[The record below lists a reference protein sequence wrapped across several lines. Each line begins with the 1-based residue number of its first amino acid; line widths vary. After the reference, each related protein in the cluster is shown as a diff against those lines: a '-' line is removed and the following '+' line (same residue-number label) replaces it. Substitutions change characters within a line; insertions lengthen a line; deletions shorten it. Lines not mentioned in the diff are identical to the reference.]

1 MKPFLTS
8 LFALALLAL
17 PGGAHT
23 LQVEPIVVNLRA
35 QSDALTAEFI
45 GNVQDITQSVSVQ
58 DNEKRGNT
66 FSDAVNQRTE
76 VYFNSHFQLSK
87 DGIPLKGVFQ
97 SLRQQGNLDPTRAKF
112 TLFLRYPLT
121 PGSSQKLQI
130 KNTMLDYLPNA
141 RMVVTTDGFTRTLA
155 YGDVV
160 ELDPSNLVKNLA
172 QNIGQFIVLGVEHIF
187 TGYDHMLFI
196 VSLLLLATSLKSLIK
211 TLTGFTIAHS
221 ITLILAALQIV
232 SPPTKLVELLIPL
245 SILYVG
251 VENLWLLKKNLVEK
265 AAKTRFWIATS
276 FGLVHGFGFAG
287 TLRDIGLPKGS
298 AQFFC
303 LLSFNV
309 GVEVAQVILCAIAF
323 PLLMYARKDVLRRA
337 RHGGLS
343 WESVLYGASTLVCF
357 AGLYFLAL
365 SQGLL

>member
-1 MKPFLTS
+1 MKTFLTS

-66 FSDAVNQRTE
+66 FTDAVNQRTE
-76 VYFNSHFQLSK
+76 AYFNSHFVLSQ
-87 DGIPLKGVFQ
+87 GGVPLKGVFQ
-97 SLRQQGNLDPTRAKF
+97 SLKQQGNLDPTRAKF

-121 PGSSQKLQI
+121 PGGSQKLQL
-130 KNTMLDYLPNA
+130 KNTLLDYLPNA
-141 RMVVTTDGFTRTLA
+141 RLVVTTDGFTRTLA

-172 QNIGQFIVLGVEHIF
+172 QNIGQFIVLGAEHIF

-196 VSLLLLATSLKSLIK
+196 VALLLLATSLKSLIK

-221 ITLILAALQIV
+221 VTLVLAALQV
-232 SPPTKLVELLIPL
+232 VTPPAKLVEVMIPV

-251 VENLWLLKKNLVEK
+251 LENLWLLKHQAVEK

-276 FGLVHGFGFAG
+276 FGLIHGFGFAG
-287 TLRDIGLPKGS
+287 NLRDIGLPSGS

-303 LLSFNV
+303 LFSFNV

-323 PLLMYARKDVLRRA
+323 PFLVYVRNDIQRRA

-343 WESVLYGASTLVCF
+343 WDSVLNGASALVCL